1 MITGCTQINKIE
13 KIEGANK
20 NGQYRDTGN
29 IGHRTKTT
37 MLRNVAPSNEIWYMI
52 TGC

>member
-1 MITGCTQINKIE
+1 MDNTETQ
-13 KIEGANK
+13 ATL
-20 NGQYRDTGN
+20 DTR
-29 IGHRTKTT
+29 HRTKTT